1 MVKTI
6 SENSVNLALDVSDL
20 SKQYEERMALSHA
33 SFAIPLGTIC
43 GFVGPNGAGKT
54 TTIRMLLGLISPST
68 GSGALTSVFIKIL
81 SIRSIAARAASCLD
95 FLLLTLFEIIAK
107 TYSSSFA
114 EAKPANATV

>member
-43 GFVGPNGAGKT
+43 GFVGPNVVD
-54 TTIRMLLGLISPST
+54 LLGQMAP
-68 GSGALTSVFIKIL
+68 V
-81 SIRSIAARAASCLD
+81 R
-95 FLLLTLFEIIAK
+95 
-107 TYSSSFA
+107 
-114 EAKPANATV
+114 PPQ